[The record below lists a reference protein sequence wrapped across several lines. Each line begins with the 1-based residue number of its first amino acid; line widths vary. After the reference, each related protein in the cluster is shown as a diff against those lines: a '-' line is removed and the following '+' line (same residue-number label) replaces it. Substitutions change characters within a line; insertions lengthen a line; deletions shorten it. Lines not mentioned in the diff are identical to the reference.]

1 MTRIFTRRAV
11 LAGAALLTG
20 AVLTGCGSSDHN
32 NTMPGMGNAT
42 TTPPASAAAAFADAD
57 VTFAQQMIP
66 HHQQAVAM
74 AAMADTRATDPD
86 VKKLAAQIKAAQGPE
101 ITVLT
106 GWLNSWGKPAPQASM
121 GGHGMDMGGGA
132 MPGMMSDAD
141 MAKLMAASGKAFDT
155 EFLRLMIAHHQGA
168 ITMAQ
173 DEVTNGKNPDAVKLA
188 QQIATSQ
195 QAEID
200 TMKSILARV

>member
-11 LAGAALLTG
+11 LAGTALVTG
-20 AVLTGCGSSDHN
+20 AVLTACGSSDDS
-32 NTMPGMGNAT
+32 TMPGMGNAT
-42 TTPPASAAAAFADAD
+42 TAPAASSAAAAFADAD

-74 AAMADTRATDPD
+74 AAMADTRATDPE

-106 GWLNSWGKPAPQASM
+106 GWLSSWGKPAPQASM
-121 GGHGMDMGGGA
+121 GGQGMDMGGGA
-132 MPGMMSDAD
+132 TPSMMSDAD
-141 MAKLMAASGKAFDT
+141 MAKLMAASGKEFDT
-155 EFLRLMIAHHQGA
+155 EFLNMMIIHHQGA
-168 ITMAQ
+168 ITMAK

-200 TMKSILARV
+200 TMKSILARL

>member
-1 MTRIFTRRAV
+1 MRRAV
-11 LAGAALLTG
+11 LAGTALVAG
-20 AVLTGCGSSDHN
+20 AVLTACGSSDHN
-32 NTMPGMGNAT
+32 NTMPGMGNGTPAAPPPSAT
-42 TTPPASAAAAFADAD
+42 AVFADAD

-86 VKKLAAQIKAAQGPE
+86 VKTLAAQIKAAQGPE
-101 ITVLT
+101 ITTLT
-106 GWLNSWGKPAPQASM
+106 GWLSSWGRPAPQASM
-121 GGHGMDMGGGA
+121 GDHGMDMPGGE
-132 MPGMMSDAD
+132 MPGMMSNAD
-141 MAKLMAASGKAFDT
+141 MARLMAASGKEFDT
-155 EFLRLMIAHHQGA
+155 EFLQMMITHHQGA

-173 DEVTNGKNPDAVKLA
+173 DEITSGKNPGAVKLA

-200 TMKSILARV
+200 TMKSILARL